1 MSMLFMSKYP
11 AVPHGSTLGSET
23 ASPWP
28 TDRERSS
35 ETLFDHTFFSERK
48 LKKRTKADFHHQFAA
63 AKGPSSE
70 ALAPAIPLTVS
81 TAGGSQTIT
90 T

>member
-1 MSMLFMSKYP
+1 M
-11 AVPHGSTLGSET
+11 
-23 ASPWP
+23 
-28 TDRERSS
+28 
-35 ETLFDHTFFSERK
+35 FDHTFFSERK